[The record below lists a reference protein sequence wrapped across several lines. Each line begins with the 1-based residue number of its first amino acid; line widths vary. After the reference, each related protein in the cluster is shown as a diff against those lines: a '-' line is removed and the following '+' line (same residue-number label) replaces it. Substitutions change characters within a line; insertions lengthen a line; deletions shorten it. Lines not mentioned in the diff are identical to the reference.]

1 MKDKL
6 SQIPSLSTSIYF
18 CLTMHFADVNQLAG
32 QIEPFGDGSQE
43 KANAGGIWNPNSYV
57 STCRDEIIGRMVSRC
72 FQLMQ
77 LGNRRETVTTGSMQ
91 KPLPLSLPWQGVRQG
106 TLRMKVCG

>member
-1 MKDKL
+1 MRKDNL

-18 CLTMHFADVNQLAG
+18 CLTMHLADVNQLAG

-57 STCRDEIIGRMVSRC
+57 ATCRDEIIGRMVSRTDT
-72 FQLMQ
+72 
-77 LGNRRETVTTGSMQ
+77 RTR
-91 KPLPLSLPWQGVRQG
+91 KK
-106 TLRMKVCG
+106 MKKSAVASESEALELCI